1 MPGTSFPL
9 LRGRTLRVTKTNG
22 CGVPL
27 TGVDSSIAV
36 TDGYVSVALTAEIN
50 EPEELEVIN
59 ANGQTCVRDP
69 GCAEFKGYNVEIV
82 FCNVDPCLFSM
93 TTGQDPIYNT
103 AGDAVGFRMNSKVKA
118 CDNAFAM
125 EIWAGSPGGAGCQG
139 QASESGSFGYIVMP
153 FLRAGVVG
161 DFTIENA
168 AISFTITGAVTLDGN
183 SWGVGPYNVMEVA
196 ANPAPLPEALD
207 PNDHLAVLYTTLA
220 PPESTV
226 GYCLTDTEYAAFEA
240 DGTLPAADEQ
250 AAA

>member
-9 LRGRTLRVTKTNG
+9 VRGRTLRVTRLNG
-22 CGVPL
+22 CGVVL
-27 TGVDSSIAV
+27 TGAESSIAV

-82 FCNVDPCLFSM
+82 FCNVDPCLF
-93 TTGQDPIYNT
+93 TLVTGQDPIND
-103 AGDAVGFRMNSKVKA
+103 ALGDPIGFRMNSKVKS
-118 CDNAFAM
+118 CDNAYAL
-125 EIWAGSPGGAGCQG
+125 EVWAGSPGAACQG
-139 QASESGSFGYIVMP
+139 QTAESGSFGYFLLP

-168 AISFTITGAVTLDGN
+168 AITFTITGSVTLDGN
-183 SWGVGPYNVMEVA
+183 TWGVGPYNVMEA
-196 ANPAPLPEALD
+196 AGVPAKLPEAID
-207 PNDHLAVLYTTLA
+207 SNDHLVVLYTTQA
-220 PPESTV
+220 PPVSTE
-226 GYCLTDTEYAAFEA
+226 GYCLTDTEYTAFIA

-250 AAA
+250 VAA